1 VKDQDFIPEALT
13 EMELT
18 VTFEV
23 TGDDWLTVRVYDFL
37 CAKDLA
43 RLAQEVANEHR
54 RHLSDVHIR
63 FAVDW
68 G

>member
-1 VKDQDFIPEALT
+1 
-13 EMELT
+13 MELT
-18 VTFEV
+18 VTYEV

-37 CAKDLA
+37 SAKDLA

-68 G
+68 S